1 MLPSTRTSAA
11 SHRALPLKGRP
22 ILAFLWALVGAFK
35 AGKTFI
41 ARNTGFGGVYR
52 VRQISL
58 VERQAGTRVDE
69 RRRLK
74 WRMVL
79 WIGGPAPPL
88 PSPALKAALQNARPH
103 VVLFAPF
110 QAR

>member
-58 VERQAGTRVDE
+58 VERQAGTRVDG

-79 WIGGPAPPL
+79 WIGGHAPHFT
-88 PSPALKAALQNARPH
+88 AQ
-103 VVLFAPF
+103 
-110 QAR
+110 